1 MPADTAITLEFA
13 VGRQQVGKALARAIP
28 PDMPPVFEEFE

>member
-1 MPADTAITLEFA
+1 MAVTLEFA

-28 PDMPPVFEEFE
+28 PHIPPVFEEFQ